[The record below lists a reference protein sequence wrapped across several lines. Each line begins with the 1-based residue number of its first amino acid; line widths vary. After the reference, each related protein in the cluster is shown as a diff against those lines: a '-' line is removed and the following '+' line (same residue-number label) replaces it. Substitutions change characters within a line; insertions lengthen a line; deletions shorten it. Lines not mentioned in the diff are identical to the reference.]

1 MTELEQQLA
10 KALARREAPVGFADR
25 VLAAVQEP
33 DRAVPWWRR
42 VLVRPPEFAWR
53 LVPATVALVIAMSGA
68 LYQHH
73 ERAEQ
78 GEAAKRQLV
87 TALKIAG
94 EKLHSAQQRVVD
106 ISEIRMDE
114 ASY

>member
-10 KALARREAPVGFADR
+10 KALARHEAPAGFTGR
-25 VLAAVQEP
+25 VLAAVQDSE
-33 DRAVPWWRR
+33 RRLPWWRR
-42 VLVRPPEFAWR
+42 VFVRTSASAWR
-53 LVPATVALVIAMSGA
+53 FVPATVALVIATSGA
-68 LYQHH
+68 FYRHH
-73 ERAEQ
+73 ERMEQ

-94 EKLHSAQQRVVD
+94 EKLHTAQQRVVE
-106 ISEIRMDE
+106 IGEIRMNE

>member
-25 VLAAVQEP
+25 VLAEVQEP
-33 DRAVPWWRR
+33 DRGVPWWRR
-42 VLVRPPEFAWR
+42 ALVRPPESAWR
-53 LVPATVALVIAMSGA
+53 LVPATVAVVIAMSGA

-78 GEAAKRQLV
+78 GEEAKRQLV

-94 EKLHSAQQRVVD
+94 EKLHTAQQRVVE
-106 ISEIRMDE
+106 IGEIRMNE
-114 ASY
+114 GSY